1 MSLTSVKSN
10 LKINLRLGMTVGA
23 LVKILNVPRAN
34 KFELSMNERIHT
46 RVRFIFNKFFPFFL
60 LLFNTKCNLIHILK

>member
-1 MSLTSVKSN
+1 
-10 LKINLRLGMTVGA
+10 
-23 LVKILNVPRAN
+23 
-34 KFELSMNERIHT
+34 MNERIHT